1 MGRYI
6 QSRGR
11 EIVAPRPSWRKIF
24 VRKLRILAKSEKR
37 SQERTS
43 AAMNATSASLRENG
57 ERKSAV
63 EMTPGGKRGKLKK
76 PKASFPLVPPG
87 LEIRQK
93 AKTPDFHISTAPAAG
108 LSHSPRTKHEDE
120 TKFQLTDHGQ
130 FRHDLIASVASLR
143 PSPAWRRNE

>member
-11 EIVAPRPSWRKIF
+11 EIVAPRPSWRKIV
-24 VRKLRILAKSEKR
+24 VRKLRTLAKSEKR
-37 SQERTS
+37 SQERP
-43 AAMNATSASLRENG
+43 SASLRSENG

-63 EMTPGGKRGKLKK
+63 EMTPRGKRGKLKK
-76 PKASFPLVPPG
+76 PKASFPLFPPG

-120 TKFQLTDHGQ
+120 TKFHLTDHGQ